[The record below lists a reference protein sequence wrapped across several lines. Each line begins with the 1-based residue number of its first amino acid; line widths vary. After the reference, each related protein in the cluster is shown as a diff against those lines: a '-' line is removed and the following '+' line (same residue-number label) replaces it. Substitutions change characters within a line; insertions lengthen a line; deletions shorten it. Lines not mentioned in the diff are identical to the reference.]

1 MNRLPANGNGGSTV
15 KEWRMNQFIRTFLAC
30 LLALVVAGVLAS
42 VFFVMVI
49 ASFGTVFMEKVPEV
63 KEKSVLRID
72 FSDPVFDNPDY
83 TPLSLSGF
91 SDLMNMQI
99 RGYALIDV
107 LKAIEAAETDDRIAG
122 IYLNITPNARMGL
135 ATMQEI
141 RNALSV
147 FRRSGK
153 FIVSHFDFYTQSSYY
168 LSSVADRVSLNPQ
181 GDVTWRG
188 MASGTLFYKG
198 LLDKLEVQVE
208 AIRHGSF
215 KSAVEPFIMDR
226 MSPENRQQIEMLL
239 GSLWGTVVRDIAD
252 SRGIDSAALQSF
264 ATNLEI
270 KDASYAR
277 QLGMVDTL
285 MYGQQVDQMLGEWTE
300 QEEPNYVSLRSYID
314 RILMEESNVS
324 KNKIAVVYAE
334 GQIVDGKSREGL
346 VGGETLARQLAA
358 LKEDDEVKA
367 VVLRVNSPGGSALAS
382 EVIWHE
388 AEALRQEKPLIVSM
402 GNMAASGGYYIS
414 APADLI
420 LASPM
425 TETGSIGVFG
435 LMLNGEQGLK
445 NKLGISVDVVKT
457 NPSADMGMTV
467 FGAVGVRPLS
477 QSEREYMQYGVEQV
491 YKTFVGHVAEGRN
504 LSVEEVDRIG
514 GGHIWS
520 GTDALGIGLIDGF
533 GGLKEAISVAAER
546 AGVSDDFRIV
556 SPATDESRLTQI
568 VKLLS
573 AEARAQMFRGE
584 TGEVY
589 EMYDMLRNILY
600 SNSIQALTPYRVEMK

>member
-1 MNRLPANGNGGSTV
+1 
-15 KEWRMNQFIRTFLAC
+15 MNQFIRTFLAC

-49 ASFGTVFMEKVPEV
+49 ASFGTVFMEKVLEV

-153 FIVSHFDFYTQSSYY
+153 FIVSHSDFYTQSSYY
-168 LSSVADRVSLNPQ
+168 LSSVADQVSLNPQ

-215 KSAVEPFIMDR
+215 KSAVEPFIMDQ

-239 GSLWGTVVRDIAD
+239 GSLWGTVVRDISD

-270 KDASYAR
+270 KDASYAC

-358 LKEDDEVKA
+358 LKEDDEVRA

-414 APADLI
+414 APADMI

-504 LSVEEVDRIG
+504 LSVEAVDSIG

-520 GTDALGIGLIDGF
+520 GTDALNIGLIDGF
-533 GGLKEAISVAAER
+533 GGLKEAISFAAER
-546 AGVSDDFRIV
+546 AGVSGDFRIV

-600 SNSIQALTPYRVEMK
+600 SNSIQALTPYRVEME

>member
-15 KEWRMNQFIRTFLAC
+15 KEWRMTQFIRTFLAC

-153 FIVSHFDFYTQSSYY
+153 FIVSHSDFYTQSSYY

-215 KSAVEPFIMDR
+215 KSAVEPFIMDQ

-239 GSLWGTVVRDIAD
+239 RSLWGTVVRDIAD

-334 GQIVDGKSREGL
+334 GQIVDGKSRDGL

-358 LKEDDEVKA
+358 LKDDDEVKA

-589 EMYDMLRNILY
+589 EMYDMLRNMLY
-600 SNSIQALTPYRVEMK
+600 SNSIQALTPYRVEME

>member
-1 MNRLPANGNGGSTV
+1 MNRLPANGNGESTV

-153 FIVSHFDFYTQSSYY
+153 FIVSHSDFYTQSSYY

-414 APADLI
+414 APADMI

-504 LSVEEVDRIG
+504 LSVEAVDSIG

-546 AGVSDDFRIV
+546 AGVSEDFRIV

-600 SNSIQALTPYRVEMK
+600 SNSIQALTPYRVEME

>member
-153 FIVSHFDFYTQSSYY
+153 FIVSHSDFYTQSSYY

-215 KSAVEPFIMDR
+215 KSAVEPFIMDQ

-239 GSLWGTVVRDIAD
+239 GSLWGTVVRDISD

-504 LSVEEVDRIG
+504 LSVEAVDSIG

-546 AGVSDDFRIV
+546 AGVSEDFRIV

-589 EMYDMLRNILY
+589 EMYDMLRNMLY
-600 SNSIQALTPYRVEMK
+600 SNSIQALTPYRVEME

>member
-1 MNRLPANGNGGSTV
+1 
-15 KEWRMNQFIRTFLAC
+15 MNQFIRTFLAC

-153 FIVSHFDFYTQSSYY
+153 FIVSHSDFYTQSSYY

-215 KSAVEPFIMDR
+215 KSAVEPFIMDQ

-239 GSLWGTVVRDIAD
+239 RSLWGTVVRDIAD

-334 GQIVDGKSREGL
+334 GQIVDGKSRDGL

-358 LKEDDEVKA
+358 LKDDDEVKA

-589 EMYDMLRNILY
+589 EMYDMLRNMLY
-600 SNSIQALTPYRVEMK
+600 SNSIQALTPYRVEME

>member
-1 MNRLPANGNGGSTV
+1 
-15 KEWRMNQFIRTFLAC
+15 MNQFIRTFLAC

-42 VFFVMVI
+42 VFFVIVI

-153 FIVSHFDFYTQSSYY
+153 FIVSHSDFYTQSSYY

-504 LSVEEVDRIG
+504 LSVEAVDSIG

-520 GTDALGIGLIDGF
+520 GTDALNIGLIDGF
-533 GGLKEAISVAAER
+533 GGLKEAISFAAER
-546 AGVSDDFRIV
+546 AGVSGDFRIV

-600 SNSIQALTPYRVEMK
+600 SNSIQALTPYRVEME

>member
-153 FIVSHFDFYTQSSYY
+153 FIVSHSDFYTQSSYY

-208 AIRHGSF
+208 AVRHGSF

-414 APADLI
+414 VPADLI

-477 QSEREYMQYGVEQV
+477 QSELEYMQYGVEQV

-504 LSVEEVDRIG
+504 LSVEAVDSIG

-520 GTDALGIGLIDGF
+520 GTDALNIGLIDGF
-533 GGLKEAISVAAER
+533 GGLKEAISFAAER
-546 AGVSDDFRIV
+546 AGVSGDFRIV

-600 SNSIQALTPYRVEMK
+600 SNSIQALTPYRVEME

>member
-1 MNRLPANGNGGSTV
+1 
-15 KEWRMNQFIRTFLAC
+15 MNQFIKTFLAC

-49 ASFGTVFMEKVPEV
+49 ASFGTVFMEKIPDV
-63 KEKSVLRID
+63 KEKSVLKID
-72 FSDPVFDNPDY
+72 FSEPVYDNPGYD
-83 TPLSLSGF
+83 PFSVSGF
-91 SDLMNMQI
+91 GDLMNMQMK
-99 RGYALIDV
+99 GYALIDV

-141 RNALSV
+141 RNALST

-153 FIVSHFDFYTQSSYY
+153 FIVSHADFYTQSSYY
-168 LSSVADRVSLNPQ
+168 LSSVADQVLLNPQ
-181 GDVTWRG
+181 GDVMWYG

-215 KSAVEPFIMDR
+215 KSAVEPFIMDQ

-239 GSLWGTVVRDIAD
+239 GSLWGTVVGDIAD
-252 SRGIDSAALQSF
+252 SRGIDSMSLQSF

-277 QLGMVDTL
+277 QLGMVDSL
-285 MYGQQVDQMLGEWTE
+285 MYGQQVEQMLGEWTE
-300 QEEPNYVSLRSYID
+300 QEDGPQYISLRSYID
-314 RILMEESNVS
+314 RILLEESNVS

-334 GQIVDGKSREGL
+334 GQIVDGKSRDGL

-358 LKEDDEVKA
+358 LKNDDEVKA

-388 AEALRQEKPLIVSM
+388 AEALRQVKPLIVSM

-414 APADLI
+414 APADMI

-435 LMLNGEQGLK
+435 LVLNGEQGLK

-477 QSEREYMQYGVEQV
+477 QSERDYMQYGVEQV

-504 LSVEEVDRIG
+504 LSVEAVDSIG

-520 GTDALGIGLIDGF
+520 GTDALNIGLIDGF
-533 GGLKEAISVAAER
+533 GGLKEAISFAAER
-546 AGVSDDFRIV
+546 AGVSGDFRIV
-556 SPATDESRLTQI
+556 SPATDESRLAQI

-573 AEARAQMFRGE
+573 AQARAEMFQGE

>member
-1 MNRLPANGNGGSTV
+1 
-15 KEWRMNQFIRTFLAC
+15 MNQFIRTFLAC

-153 FIVSHFDFYTQSSYY
+153 FIVSHSDFYTQSSYY

-215 KSAVEPFIMDR
+215 KSAVEPFIMDQ

-252 SRGIDSAALQSF
+252 SRGIDSATLQSF

-546 AGVSDDFRIV
+546 AGVSEDFRIV

-600 SNSIQALTPYRVEMK
+600 SNSIQALTPYRVEME

>member
-1 MNRLPANGNGGSTV
+1 
-15 KEWRMNQFIRTFLAC
+15 
-30 LLALVVAGVLAS
+30 
-42 VFFVMVI
+42 
-49 ASFGTVFMEKVPEV
+49 MEKVPEV

-153 FIVSHFDFYTQSSYY
+153 FIVSHSDFYTQSSYY

-414 APADLI
+414 APADMI

-589 EMYDMLRNILY
+589 EMYDMLRNMLY
-600 SNSIQALTPYRVEMK
+600 SNSIQALTPYRVEME

>member
-1 MNRLPANGNGGSTV
+1 
-15 KEWRMNQFIRTFLAC
+15 MNQFIRTFLAC

-153 FIVSHFDFYTQSSYY
+153 FIVSHSDFYTQSSYY

-215 KSAVEPFIMDR
+215 KSAVEPFIMDQ

-388 AEALRQEKPLIVSM
+388 AEALRQVKPLIVSM

-414 APADLI
+414 APADMI

-435 LMLNGEQGLK
+435 LVLNGEQGLK

-520 GTDALGIGLIDGF
+520 GTDALNIGLIDGF
-533 GGLKEAISVAAER
+533 GGLKEAISFAAER
-546 AGVSDDFRIV
+546 AGVSGDFRIV

-573 AEARAQMFRGE
+573 AEARAQMFRGK

-589 EMYDMLRNILY
+589 EMYDMLRNMLY
-600 SNSIQALTPYRVEMK
+600 SNSIQALTPYRVEME

>member
-1 MNRLPANGNGGSTV
+1 
-15 KEWRMNQFIRTFLAC
+15 MNQFIRTFLAC

-153 FIVSHFDFYTQSSYY
+153 FIVSHSDFYTQSSYY

-504 LSVEEVDRIG
+504 LSVEAVDSIG

-520 GTDALGIGLIDGF
+520 GTDALNIGLIDGF
-533 GGLKEAISVAAER
+533 GGLKEAISFAAER
-546 AGVSDDFRIV
+546 AGVSGDFRIV

-600 SNSIQALTPYRVEMK
+600 SNSIQALTPYRVEME

>member
-1 MNRLPANGNGGSTV
+1 MNRLPANGNGESTV

-153 FIVSHFDFYTQSSYY
+153 FIVSHSDFYTQSSYY
-168 LSSVADRVSLNPQ
+168 LSSVADQVSLNPQ

-215 KSAVEPFIMDR
+215 KSAVEPFIMDQ

-239 GSLWGTVVRDIAD
+239 RSLWGTVVRDIAD

-300 QEEPNYVSLRSYID
+300 QEEPNYVSLKSYID

-414 APADLI
+414 VPADLI

-504 LSVEEVDRIG
+504 LSVEAVDSIG

-520 GTDALGIGLIDGF
+520 GTDALNIGLIDGF

-546 AGVSDDFRIV
+546 AGVSEDFRIV

-600 SNSIQALTPYRVEMK
+600 SNSIQALTPYRVEME

>member
-1 MNRLPANGNGGSTV
+1 
-15 KEWRMNQFIRTFLAC
+15 MNQFIRTFLAC

-153 FIVSHFDFYTQSSYY
+153 FIVSHSDFYTQSSYY

-324 KNKIAVVYAE
+324 KNKIVVVYAE

-414 APADLI
+414 APADMI

-504 LSVEEVDRIG
+504 LSVEAVDSIG

-520 GTDALGIGLIDGF
+520 GTDALNIGLIDGF
-533 GGLKEAISVAAER
+533 GGLKEAISFAAER
-546 AGVSDDFRIV
+546 AGVSGDFRIV

-589 EMYDMLRNILY
+589 EMYDMLRNMLY

>member
-42 VFFVMVI
+42 VIFVMVI

-153 FIVSHFDFYTQSSYY
+153 FIVSHSDFYTQSSYY
-168 LSSVADRVSLNPQ
+168 LSSVADQVSLNPQ

-215 KSAVEPFIMDR
+215 KSAVEPFIMDQ

-239 GSLWGTVVRDIAD
+239 GSLWGTVVRDISD

-270 KDASYAR
+270 KDASYAC

-589 EMYDMLRNILY
+589 EMYDMLRNMLY
-600 SNSIQALTPYRVEMK
+600 SNSIQALTPYRVEME

>member
-1 MNRLPANGNGGSTV
+1 MNRLPANGNGESTV

-153 FIVSHFDFYTQSSYY
+153 FIVSHSDFYTQSSYY
-168 LSSVADRVSLNPQ
+168 LSSVADQVSLNPQ

-215 KSAVEPFIMDR
+215 KSAVEPFIMDQ

-239 GSLWGTVVRDIAD
+239 RSLWGTVVRDIAD

-334 GQIVDGKSREGL
+334 GQIGDGKSREGL

-414 APADLI
+414 APADMI

-504 LSVEEVDRIG
+504 LSVEAVDSIG

-546 AGVSDDFRIV
+546 AGVSEDFRIV

-600 SNSIQALTPYRVEMK
+600 SNSIQALTPYRVEME